1 MVAITKEAQVFGDQE
16 VQVHTWETPNPPE
29 QLYIFESTSSNA
41 TVIQVDGPTDF
52 AAPYDEEVFRKLSA
66 LPGKTPNVPD
76 DGDDDL

>member
-16 VQVHTWETPNPPE
+16 VQVRTWETPNPPE
-29 QLYIFESTSSNA
+29 QFCSTSSNA
-41 TVIQVDGPTDF
+41 TVIQVDSLTDF
-52 AAPYDEEVFRKLSA
+52 AVPYDEEVFTKLSA

>member
-1 MVAITKEAQVFGDQE
+1 MVAITKKAQVFGDQE
-16 VQVHTWETPNPPE
+16 VQVRAWETPNLPE
-29 QLYIFESTSSNA
+29 QLYIFGSTSSNA
-41 TVIQVDGPTDF
+41 TIVQVDDPTDF